1 MGAEATYE
9 AGKNRLVWGMVL
21 AWAPAIPFIIGM
33 SRIFRGISE
42 QKATGI
48 GAVWAGFAGA
58 YFIFGLVATLGFEVG
73 AIVLLI
79 RSPFKG
85 RRLHPLLSFASIAW
99 SLLMLIFLGLFLW
112 LNFAFP
118 HG

>member
-1 MGAEATYE
+1 MGAYE
-9 AGKNRLVWGMVL
+9 AGKNRFVWGMVL

-33 SRIFRGISE
+33 SRIFGGISE
-42 QKATGI
+42 NKAIGL
-48 GAVWAGFAGA
+48 GAVWAGFVGA

-79 RSPFKG
+79 RSPFK
-85 RRLHPLLSFASIAW
+85 RRWLHSVVSFASIAL
-99 SLLMLIFLGLFLW
+99 SLFMLVFLGLFLW